1 MGEETLGERRRAMVS
16 RGFEALNERDH
27 GAFREL
33 IPADMEF
40 RSVAGAMEGR
50 GVMVGPEEFLDFY
63 ESMRSTWDDLRWEIE
78 EIRDADERTAIAY
91 RITGVARRSGIPL
104 EQPLGQVWTWRRGE
118 AVPARVQIYMDPR
131 EAFAAVARD

>member
-1 MGEETLGERRRAMVS
+1 MS
-16 RGFEALNERDH
+16 RGFKALNERDH

-50 GVMVGPEEFLDFY
+50 EVMVGPEEFLDFY

-131 EAFAAVARD
+131 EAFAAVERD